1 METRHV
7 SRHYARQSW
16 HHSGHWKRG
25 FPKLSAVCDVKSH
38 IILGGHVDRGPKPDV
53 VEFPEVMRQALSR
66 HGVKTVLADSGY
78 ESERAHVLCRE
89 ELGIES
95 IIPTTVR
102 GRKRKDGA
110 PRATRGRWRRRLK
123 RWFPR
128 RRYGQRWQIETA
140 FSMVKRNLG
149 SALKARKPYSLN
161 REVILKVIVHNLM
174 ILKRLGMC
182 FQRSIYVPGIPVR
195 GRAAGRRAGR
205 ARR

>member
-7 SRHYARQSW
+7 SRHYAKSSW
-16 HHSGHWKRG
+16 HHSAHWKRG

-38 IILGGHVDRGPKPDV
+38 IILAGHVDRGPKPDV
-53 VEFPEVMRQALSR
+53 VEFPELMLQALSR

-102 GRKRKDGA
+102 GKKRKDGR
-110 PRATRGRWRRRLK
+110 PRAIRSRWRRRLK

-128 RRYGQRWQIETA
+128 RKYGQRWQIETV

-149 SALKARKPYSLN
+149 SALKARKPHSLN

-174 ILKRLGMC
+174 ILKRRESC
-182 FQRSIYVPGIPVR
+182 FQRSMYVPR
-195 GRAAGRRAGR
+195 SSQKLQKLAN
-205 ARR
+205 